1 MHVHQAYAALC
12 AGGCNPLRRQPIYQ
26 APIHV
31 PQAELEVGQLGTL
44 CVLLTSEAV
53 HWARA
58 FIGGGGAAELCNRL
72 EQAALTPTL
81 TLTLT
86 PNA

>member
-12 AGGCNPLRRQPIYQ
+12 AGGCNPLRRQPYIHMYVSQ
-26 APIHV
+26 APINV

-58 FIGGGGAAELCNRL
+58 SI
-72 EQAALTPTL
+72 
-81 TLTLT
+81 
-86 PNA
+86 

>member
-1 MHVHQAYAALC
+1 MGWRL
-12 AGGCNPLRRQPIYQ
+12 QPYIPVYVPQ
-26 APIHV
+26 APVYV

-58 FIGGGGAAELCNRL
+58 SI
-72 EQAALTPTL
+72 
-81 TLTLT
+81 
-86 PNA
+86 

>member
-1 MHVHQAYAALC
+1 MLRRLQPCLPVPEAATLC
-12 AGGCNPLRRQPIYQ
+12 TGGCNPVCRRLQPYGLEAPPLYTCIY
-26 APIHV
+26 V

-58 FIGGGGAAELCNRL
+58 STTCG
-72 EQAALTPTL
+72 
-81 TLTLT
+81 
-86 PNA
+86 